1 VRNPDTFLYNTG
13 PITTLDDSDWNRR
26 QTYTVTKVVEG
37 GQPKALASSVPC
49 PPCNIGPR
57 STPDF
62 ASLARAAVTTLPTGE
77 KVYAGQRAEGF
88 YVDLG
93 SIFDLGALRP
103 FQNLHLIPLPVAPGV
118 NATANVNVH
127 TMRSRCPSPI

>member
-1 VRNPDTFLYNTG
+1 M
-13 PITTLDDSDWNRR
+13 
-26 QTYTVTKVVEG
+26 K
-37 GQPKALASSVPC
+37 
-49 PPCNIGPR
+49 
-57 STPDF
+57 
-62 ASLARAAVTTLPTGE
+62 LPSGE

-103 FQNLHLIPLPVAPGV
+103 FQNLHLIPLSAAAGV

-127 TMRSRCPSPI
+127 TIAIQVPITDLTRGPDSPS